1 MLAPAP
7 VRADILLVGGGHA
20 HVEVLRRFGMQPV
33 AGVRLTLVSRDLAT
47 PYSGMLPGL
56 AAGDY
61 SHREAHVDLAPL
73 AAFAG
78 ARLVRGT
85 VSGLDLDR
93 NEAQIDGRP
102 AIAFDFVS
110 LDIGS
115 APSTAGIDGAARALP
130 LKPVDRF
137 LERWAETEDRVAA
150 AGGEFRLLV
159 IGAGAGGV
167 EIALALRRRLA
178 ARLAGQGL
186 APDRLRFTVV
196 TDAEKVL
203 PAHGAAAR
211 RRVAGALRRCGI
223 EQRTGMRIAAVEPGR
238 VVAESGEALAA
249 DAVLL
254 ATPAAPAAWVAASGL
269 AVDGRGFV
277 EIGADLRSRSH
288 PQVFA
293 AGDIAAFSGRALQKS
308 GVFAVRQGPVLA
320 ENLRRLAAGGA
331 LLRYRPQRRVLS
343 LISTEGG
350 RAVACWGP
358 FAAAGGWA
366 WRWKDRIDR
375 RWMARYNALPA
386 MGGAEAEEM
395 RCGGCGAKLAAAL
408 LARVLERLEVA
419 PRADVVVGLGDDA
432 AVVRPLPGR
441 VSVRTADQ
449 FRAFIDDPYLFGR
462 IAANHAL
469 GDLYAMG
476 AEPQTALALATL
488 PLAPEDKLER
498 DLEALMRG
506 ALEVLNAAGCAL
518 VGGHTAEGAEL
529 ALGFALDGYA
539 QAERLTGKG
548 GLQPGDRIVLTKP
561 LGAGAILAAHMA
573 GVCRGEWL
581 EAALAA
587 MQHSS
592 REAGA
597 VLRAHHAAAV
607 TDVTGFGLAGHLV
620 EMLRASGRAAALRP
634 EAVPV
639 LPGAA
644 ALIGRGVRSTL
655 HAANEAAAEA
665 FDPELC
671 PVLFDPQTA
680 GGLVAG
686 VPEGRAEACL
696 AALAAAGYAEA
707 AIVGEVLPGPSGA
720 LTLSAP
726 AAAQRPGCGTTRR

>member
-33 AGVRLTLVSRDLAT
+33 PGVRLTLVSRDLAT

-56 AAGDY
+56 VAGDY
-61 SHREAHVDLAPL
+61 SRREAHVDLAPL

-78 ARLVRGT
+78 ARLVHGV

-93 NEAQIDGRP
+93 SEARIDGRP
-102 AIAFDFVS
+102 AVAFDFVS

-115 APSTAGIDGAARALP
+115 APSTAGIDGAAHALP

-137 LERWAETEDRVAA
+137 LERWAETEDRAAA
-150 AGGEFRLLV
+150 AGGDFHLLA
-159 IGAGAGGV
+159 IGAGAAGV

-178 ARLAGQGL
+178 ARLAGRGL

-196 TDAEKVL
+196 SDVEKVL

-211 RRVAGALRRCGI
+211 RRVADALRRCGI
-223 EQRTGMRIAAVEPGR
+223 EQRTGMRIAAVKPGGI
-238 VVAESGEALAA
+238 VAASGEVLAA

-277 EIGADLRSRSH
+277 EIGSDLRSRSH

-320 ENLRRLAAGGA
+320 ENLRRAATGGA

-350 RAVACWGP
+350 RAVASWGP

-375 RWMARYNALPA
+375 RWMARYHDLPA
-386 MGGAEAEEM
+386 MGEAEEM

-419 PRADVVVGLGDDA
+419 PRADVIVGLGDDA
-432 AVVRPLPGR
+432 AVVQPPPGR

-488 PLAPEDKLER
+488 PLAPEEKLER

-529 ALGFALDGYA
+529 SLGFALDGHG

-548 GLQPGDRIVLTKP
+548 GLKPGDRIVLTKP
-561 LGAGAILAAHMA
+561 LGTGAILAAHMS

-587 MQHSS
+587 MQQSN

-620 EMLRASGRAAALRP
+620 EMLRASGRAALLRP
-634 EAVPV
+634 GAVPL
-639 LPGAA
+639 LPGADE
-644 ALIGRGVRSTL
+644 LIGRGVRSTL
-655 HAANEAAAEA
+655 HPANETAAET

-680 GGLVAG
+680 GGLLAG
-686 VPEGRAEACL
+686 VPKGRAEPCL

-726 AAAQRPGCGTTRR
+726 AAVQRPGCGTTRR